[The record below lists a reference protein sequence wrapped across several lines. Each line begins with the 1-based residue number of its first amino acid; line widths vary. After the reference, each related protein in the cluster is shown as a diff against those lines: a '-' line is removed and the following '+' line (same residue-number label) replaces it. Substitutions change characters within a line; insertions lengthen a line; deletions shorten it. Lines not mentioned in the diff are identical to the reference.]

1 MKARARTLALA
12 AALAALLAAVVAGAL
27 LGVERP
33 DSAARARHDL
43 ASRALPFRPA
53 DVVAI
58 TLAPRGGAEVRLLRG
73 TAGWRLPPPGGE
85 ANAVAVEGLLE
96 RLSEMRVRS
105 AAPAGAG
112 GLASRGLDPPA
123 TRLTVT
129 LRDGS
134 RLSLDLGDESS
145 FDRARFGSRDGE
157 ILAIEGVPDAVLDP
171 SPERLLAPAGA
182 GRPGG

>member
-1 MKARARTLALA
+1 VKARARTLALA
-12 AALAALLAAVVAGAL
+12 ASLAALLAALVAGAL

-33 DSAARARHDL
+33 DSAARARHDR

-58 TLAPRGGAEVRLLRG
+58 ALAPRGGVEVRLVRG
-73 TAGWRLPPPGGE
+73 DAGWRFPPPGGE

-105 AAPAGAG
+105 AAPAG

-123 TRLTVT
+123 TRLTLT

-134 RLSLDLGDESS
+134 RLSLDLGDEST